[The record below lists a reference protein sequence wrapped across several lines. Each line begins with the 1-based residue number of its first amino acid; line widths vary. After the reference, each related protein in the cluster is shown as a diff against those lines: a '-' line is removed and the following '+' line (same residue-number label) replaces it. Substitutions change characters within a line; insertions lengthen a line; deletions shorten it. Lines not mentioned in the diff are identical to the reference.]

1 MALGDIKGE
10 LIADINKK
18 TKRGIFTDK
27 YTWATSIEDDF
38 LDIALCSES
47 SNFQAI
53 KIVYPNQNLSY
64 SELNYIID
72 KSMIF
77 PIFITNKF
85 FNLHKA
91 VTVAQVNALGMDFSI
106 DNTYVV
112 SCGRFLE
119 VESGL

>member
-10 LIADINKK
+10 LIANINKE
-18 TKRGIFTDK
+18 TKKGIFTDK

-38 LDIALCSES
+38 LDIALCSGS

-85 FNLHKA
+85 FNLHKV
-91 VTVAQVNALGMDFSI
+91 VTVAEVNALQIDFSI
-106 DNTYVV
+106 DNTYIV
-112 SCGRFLE
+112 SYGRFIE
-119 VESGL
+119 VKSEL

>member
-10 LIADINKK
+10 LIADINKE
-18 TKRGIFTDK
+18 TKKGMFTDK

-38 LDIALCSES
+38 LDIALCNGY

-77 PIFITNKF
+77 PIFITNTF

-91 VTVAQVNALGMDFSI
+91 VTVAQVNALGMDFSMN
-106 DNTYVV
+106 NTYVV
-112 SCGRFLE
+112 SCGRFL
-119 VESGL
+119 